1 MQAADCDKSILRSFV
16 TLSLSL
22 LSHSR
27 SLSSALL
34 SLSLCLLQ
42 LLEPRCQLLVQIAFK
57 LLTFYIKLLL
67 SLSIFRH
74 SMRQKFLPYL
84 CSSVRRQCC
93 VVVFPLSFSSC
104 RCCCCYLRDFT
115 DDVMIGNAC

>member
-16 TLSLSL
+16 TLSL

-84 CSSVRRQCC
+84 CSSVCHQCC